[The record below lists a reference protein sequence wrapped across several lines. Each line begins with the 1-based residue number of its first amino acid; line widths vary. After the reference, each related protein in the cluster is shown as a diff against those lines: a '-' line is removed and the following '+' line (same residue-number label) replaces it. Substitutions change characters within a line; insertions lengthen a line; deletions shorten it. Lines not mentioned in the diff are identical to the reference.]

1 MFSTTHGVIMLKWVL
16 IVALVI
22 LAPTFVINLFSNGV
36 MFVSNQGKALT
47 TEVVK
52 EASKTIQEANQK

>member
-1 MFSTTHGVIMLKWVL
+1 MVKWIFIVVL
-16 IVALVI
+16 VV

-52 EASKTIQEANQK
+52 EASKTIQEAQK

>member
-1 MFSTTHGVIMLKWVL
+1 MFKWILVL
-16 IVALVI
+16 ALVV

-47 TEVVK
+47 SEVVK
-52 EASKTIQEANQK
+52 EANKTIQEANQK

>member
-1 MFSTTHGVIMLKWVL
+1 MVKWIVILA
-16 IVALVI
+16 IVI

-52 EASKTIQEANQK
+52 EASKTIQEAQK

>member
-1 MFSTTHGVIMLKWVL
+1 MVKWFVILA
-16 IVALVI
+16 IVI

-52 EASKTIQEANQK
+52 EAGKTIQEAQK

>member
-1 MFSTTHGVIMLKWVL
+1 MLKWILVL
-16 IVALVI
+16 ALVI

-47 TEVVK
+47 SEVVK
-52 EASKTIQEANQK
+52 EANKTIQEANQK